1 MIRCVLV
8 LFLLGVFAIN
18 AQAQDA
24 LSQSYTPPGPPSQ
37 YDGSSLILRFVVIVI
52 VVFGICAGII
62 WYARSLKKMP
72 VQNPA
77 NAGRMVLESTLLL
90 DRRSAVHI
98 VKVDGQ
104 DVAITTDASGIKSVV
119 VLTEPFEQALDAAE
133 K

>member
-1 MIRCVLV
+1 MMRRALV
-8 LFLLGVFAIN
+8 LFLLGAFAIDAR
-18 AQAQDA
+18 AQGA
-24 LSQSYTPPGPPSQ
+24 LSQTYAPPGPPSN
-37 YDGSSLILRFVVIVI
+37 YDGSSLILRFVVIVV

-62 WYARSLKKMP
+62 WYARSLKRVP
-72 VQNPA
+72 VQNPK

-119 VLTEPFEQALDAAE
+119 VLTEPFEQTLDAAE